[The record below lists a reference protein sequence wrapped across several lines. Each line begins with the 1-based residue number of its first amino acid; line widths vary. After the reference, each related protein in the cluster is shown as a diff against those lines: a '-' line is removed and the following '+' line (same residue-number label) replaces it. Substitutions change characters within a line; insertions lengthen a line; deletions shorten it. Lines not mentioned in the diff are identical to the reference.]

1 MNSIKVNSEGIN
13 KATKGRVNIAKQYMN
28 SYVTCKLSN
37 YGSLFPHTRGLA
49 RVKEKLFKS
58 ISLAPCSLKSLSS
71 SRLCD
76 EEADKTS
83 FNRDT
88 NSSLSDLKRGDLFDA
103 AGDA

>member
-13 KATKGRVNIAKQYMN
+13 KATKGRVNIAKKYMN
-28 SYVTCKLSN
+28 SYVTLRISLS
-37 YGSLFPHTRGLA
+37 SHTCGMA

-83 FNRDT
+83 FSRDT

-103 AGDA
+103 AGVA